1 MSYLSLV
8 RRVPEAS
15 AMEPQALAWLYSVV
29 TQMPLMRTA
38 YRRTV
43 AGALA
48 QGVMQGH
55 GLDLGTGPGTVA
67 VEIARQRPG
76 LRMVGLDLAA
86 HMVVRARQQAAR
98 AGLDGRG
105 IWPQADGHFLPFPD
119 DSFDLVVS
127 SFALH
132 HWDDPLRI
140 LDEMG
145 RVLRPGG
152 RYYIADLCREPNLH
166 QRFFAYGSI
175 PFISLLFG
183 SYLGYGGY
191 YESVRAGYTR
201 DEARALLERSA
212 LPPGEVQLNS
222 TYFMPILTIASIGVD

>member
-15 AMEPQALAWLYSVV
+15 AIEPRAMTWLYGLV
-29 TQMPLMRTA
+29 TQMPLMRRA
-38 YRRTV
+38 YRRFV
-43 AGALA
+43 AGALSLGVE
-48 QGVMQGH
+48 QGL

-67 VEIARQRPG
+67 IEIARQRPG

-86 HMVVRARQQAAR
+86 HMVAKAKLQAAR

-105 IWPQADGHFLPFPD
+105 AWPQADGHSLPFRD
-119 DSFDLVVS
+119 DCFDLVIS

-140 LDEMG
+140 LDEIG

-152 RYYIADLCREPNLH
+152 RYYICDLCREPNLF

-175 PFISLLFG
+175 PFVSSLFG

-201 DEARALLERSA
+201 EEARALLADST
-212 LPPGEVQLNS
+212 LPPGEIKLDSVL
-222 TYFMPILTIASIGVD
+222 FMPILTISPVMVD

>member
-1 MSYLSLV
+1 MSYLSLA

-15 AMEPQALAWLYSVV
+15 AIDPRAMTWLYGFV

-38 YRRTV
+38 YRRFV
-43 AGALA
+43 AGVLAL
-48 QGVMQGH
+48 GVRRGL

-67 VEIARQRPG
+67 IEIARQRPG

-86 HMVVRARQQAAR
+86 NMVAKAKLRAAR

-105 IWPQADGHFLPFPD
+105 VWPQADGHSLPFAD

-152 RYYIADLCREPNLH
+152 HYYIADLCREPNLF

-175 PFISLLFG
+175 PFVSLPFG

-201 DEARALLERSA
+201 AEARSLLASST
-212 LPPGEVQLNS
+212 LPPGKVHLDS
-222 TYFMPILTIASIGVD
+222 VWLMPIFTISSIVAH